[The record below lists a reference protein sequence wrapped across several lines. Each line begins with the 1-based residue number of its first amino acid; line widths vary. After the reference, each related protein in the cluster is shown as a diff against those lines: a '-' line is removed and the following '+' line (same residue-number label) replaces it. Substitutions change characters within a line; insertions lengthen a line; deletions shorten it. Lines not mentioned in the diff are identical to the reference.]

1 MKINSATL
9 DALRVGFKTSFQ
21 RGLGQ
26 TTSLYSRVAT
36 TVPSDSGEEKYGWLG
51 KLPNVRE
58 WIGDRLVQN
67 LMEHDYAIKNRDW
80 ELTIGVDR
88 NDIRDDKLKIYG
100 PLFEEMGAST
110 GAHADRL
117 VFELLKAGWTSFC
130 YDGQYFFDTDHPV
143 LDADGKTI
151 NSVANTDGGAGAP
164 WFLLCANR
172 TLKPIIYQLRQD
184 WDFVAK
190 DSPTDDN
197 VFTRKLFLYGADARA
212 NVGFGFWQM
221 AWGSK
226 QTLNAANY
234 EAARVALGSMKGDYG
249 RPLGLTPNLLVVS
262 PANEGAA
269 RELLESERNAAGA
282 TNKWRNTAELLV
294 VPWLA

>member
-1 MKINSATL
+1 MKINSETL
-9 DALRVGFKTSFQ
+9 GALRVGFKTSFQ

-26 TTSLYSRVAT
+26 TTSLYTRVAT
-36 TVPSDSGEEKYGWLG
+36 TVPSDSSEEKYGWLG

-67 LMEHDYAIKNRDW
+67 LMEHDYAIKNKDW
-80 ELTIGVDR
+80 ELTIGVER

-110 GAHADRL
+110 SAHADRL
-117 VFELLKAGWTSFC
+117 VFELLKAGFTSLC

-143 LDADGKTI
+143 LDANG
-151 NSVANTDGGAGAP
+151 NVVSVANTDGGAGAP

-172 TLKPIIYQLRQD
+172 VLKPIIYQLRQD

-190 DSPTDDN
+190 DSPNDEN
-197 VFTRKLFLYGADARA
+197 VFTKKQFLYGADARA

-234 EAARVALGSMKGDYG
+234 EAARVALTSMAGDYN
-249 RPLGLTPNLLVVS
+249 RPLGLNPNLLVVS

-269 RELLESERNAAGA
+269 RRLLNNEQINGSDNE
-282 TNKWRNTAELLV
+282 WRNTAELLV